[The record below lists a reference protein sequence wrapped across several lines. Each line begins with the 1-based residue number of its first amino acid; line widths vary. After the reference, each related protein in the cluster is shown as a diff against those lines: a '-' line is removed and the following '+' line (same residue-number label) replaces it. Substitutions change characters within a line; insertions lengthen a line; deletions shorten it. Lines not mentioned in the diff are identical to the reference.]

1 MYNSI
6 TLREKKII
14 EVKRLQSVFFI
25 IGTLMAYREIREM
38 KIILVEKSILNLI
51 KNLNNT

>member
-1 MYNSI
+1 MHYSI

-14 EVKRLQSVFFI
+14 EVKRLQSVFFF

-38 KIILVEKSILNLI
+38 KIIWVEKSILNLI